1 MECLKDI
8 STAKY
13 VSNMVCGNTFF
24 FHSEIG
30 MNLFR
35 EKEDLVFAEY
45 VWRVSGNKNSLSDI
59 QQKILGYFILQQKLR
74 L

>member
-45 VWRVSGNKNSLSDI
+45 V
-59 QQKILGYFILQQKLR
+59 
-74 L
+74 